1 MSSEAVPASGQKQ
14 KEDDSDPDRD
24 LSFSSIEMEDDTHW
38 SEKIEGVIFEGYF
51 VPFEICFV

>member
-38 SEKIEGVIFEGYF
+38 SEKIEGVIFEWYF